1 MEKLTEKE
9 QDFLLNALTD
19 FYAKINADKCPYETC
34 MKAITLLEC
43 LDTPTEEKIHYNSP
57 DEKDICVSRML
68 ALHYAVLALGINCDR
83 STEYFLYSG
92 LFLAISNTIVAI
104 IKLAEDGL
112 DYQAMS
118 LIRNLF
124 ELFMTLLI
132 ITESPSKRAAFI
144 SANKSEEDRKVWH
157 QYFTKKK
164 FQQMLKEYCD
174 THPDLNEVAEDCQR
188 WISENYEE
196 LSSYTH
202 SDYPHLVC
210 CLLSQN
216 DDNGYSH
223 PNIWGQ
229 YVTWQKKIYSHLYM
243 VAVPAHHLFCYM
255 LRDLNNEI
263 NIDYLFGNTPKGNS
277 KLGKEIIV
285 DLQSVLESLS
295 RYE

>member
-1 MEKLTEKE
+1 MEKLSEKE
-9 QDFLLNALTD
+9 KDLLFHALAD
-19 FYAKINADKCPYETC
+19 FYKKTNADKCAYETG
-34 MKAITLLEC
+34 MKAITLLEY
-43 LDTPTEEKIHYNSP
+43 LDTPTEEKIRYNSP
-57 DEKDICVSRML
+57 DEKYICIARML

-83 STEYFLYSG
+83 STESFLYSG

-132 ITESPSKRAAFI
+132 VTESSTKRAAFI
-144 SANKSEEDRKVWH
+144 SANKSDEDRKVWY

-164 FQQMLKEYCD
+164 FQQMLKEYCSI
-174 THPDLNEVAEDCQR
+174 HPDLNEAAEDCQR
-188 WISENYEE
+188 WISENYAE

-202 SDYPHLVC
+202 SDYSHLVC
-210 CLLSQN
+210 GSLSQN
-216 DDNGYSH
+216 DNNGYSR

-229 YVTWQKKIYSHLYM
+229 YVTWQKKIYSHLWM
-243 VAVPAHHLFCYM
+243 VASPAHNLFCYM

-277 KLGKEIIV
+277 KLGKEIIF
-285 DLQSVLESLS
+285 DLQSILESLS
-295 RYE
+295 QYE